1 MTNKAKI
8 LAGKRKNQ
16 NVNPWLDLE
25 KTPGVTI
32 IEKTSR

>member
-1 MTNKAKI
+1 MTNKAKVI
-8 LAGKRKNQ
+8 AGKRKTNPA
-16 NVNPWLDLE
+16 NPWLDLE